1 MSAQRAARNAQTRT
15 APSAAAP
22 ASASAALIPLR
33 SRALAAATPEDAA
46 AAPSAA
52 ARSPRRAE
60 IPAPP
65 RGRAALR
72 SAGLCALAAL
82 ALAGCARQPPQA
94 LGTLEWD
101 RIVLPAP
108 AAEKVVRIDVREGQ
122 RVKAGTRLL
131 QLELDRTRSQLQ
143 AAQAQAQQS
152 AEALSELEAG
162 PRREAI
168 DQARANLAAAQA
180 QQRDASA
187 YFERVRPLGQR
198 RLIAAADVD
207 RARAAAGNA
216 LAQVRAAEAGLLELE
231 RGNRREDIA
240 QGRAALAAAQA
251 QAAVQQTT
259 FAKLDVVA
267 PRDGVVDSLPYKLG
281 DQAPVG
287 SPLAVMLVGPRPF
300 ARVYV
305 PEPIRQDVRV
315 GRAAKVYVEGRAR
328 AWNGR
333 VRMIRSESSFTPYYA
348 LTGEDAARLSYLCEV
363 ELTDADAVE
372 LPAGLPVR
380 AEFAP

>member
-1 MSAQRAARNAQTRT
+1 MPAEPRPARCDT
-15 APSAAAP
+15 A
-22 ASASAALIPLR
+22 LLPLR
-33 SRALAAATPEDAA
+33 SRLLDVAPRAAAA
-46 AAPSAA
+46 AAP
-52 ARSPRRAE
+52 RETGPRTR
-60 IPAPP
+60 
-65 RGRAALR
+65 RNALR
-72 SAGLCALAAL
+72 RSGAL
-82 ALAGCARQPPQA
+82 ALLALALSGCAADKPQA

-101 RIVLPAP
+101 RIALPAP
-108 AAEKVVRIDVREGQ
+108 VAEKVVRIDVREGQ
-122 RVKAGTRLL
+122 RVKAGARVL
-131 QLELDRTRSQLQ
+131 QLEPDRSRSQLQ

-152 AEALSELEAG
+152 AQALAELEAG
-162 PRREAI
+162 PRSEAI

-180 QQRDASA
+180 QQRDAGA

-198 RLIAAADVD
+198 QLIAAADVD

-216 LAQVRAAEAGLLELE
+216 VAQVRAAQAALLELE

-251 QAAVQQTT
+251 QAAVQQVS
-259 FAKLDVVA
+259 FAKLDVLA

-287 SPLAVMLVGPRPF
+287 SPLAVMLVGARPF

-315 GRAAKVYVEGRAR
+315 GRLAKVFVEGRAR

-333 VRMIRSESSFTPYYA
+333 VRMIRSEASFTPYYA

-363 ELTDADAVE
+363 ELTDADAAE

>member
-1 MSAQRAARNAQTRT
+1 MSAQRDARNAQIRT
-15 APSAAAP
+15 APSAAAT
-22 ASASAALIPLR
+22 ALAALIPLR
-33 SRALAAATPEDAA
+33 SRALAAAALQDAV
-46 AAPSAA
+46 APPAA
-52 ARSPRRAE
+52 ARAPRRAE
-60 IPAPP
+60 TLASP
-65 RGRAALR
+65 GSRAALR

-82 ALAGCARQPPQA
+82 ALAGCARPPPQA

-101 RIVLPAP
+101 RITLPAP

-122 RVKAGTRLL
+122 RVKAGARVL
-131 QLELDRTRSQLQ
+131 QLEPDRTRSQLQ

-152 AEALSELEAG
+152 AQALAELEAG

-168 DQARANLAAAQA
+168 EQARANLAAAQA

-267 PRDGVVDSLPYKLG
+267 PRDGVIDSLPYKLG

-315 GRAAKVYVEGRAR
+315 GRAAKVYVEGRVR